1 MEVGEILEKLKEKA
15 LADDTLRQRL
25 LDTKNS
31 ETSMAD
37 FCRISTSEGLPL
49 NKLDLLEF
57 GESSYAAMRRS
68 TNGGGENAPLLMWE
82 DDAYEMF
89 MMELEMCQGL
99 NKIEEP

>member
-1 MEVGEILEKLKEKA
+1 MEVGEILDKLKEKA